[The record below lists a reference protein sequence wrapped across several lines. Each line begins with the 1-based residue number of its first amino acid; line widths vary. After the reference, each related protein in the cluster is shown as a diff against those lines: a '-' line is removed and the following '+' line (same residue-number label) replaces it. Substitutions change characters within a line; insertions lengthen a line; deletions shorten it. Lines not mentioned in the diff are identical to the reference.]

1 MHISL
6 IFQPL
11 KSSYP
16 ISAEHLSKDITF
28 LLEFSGSD
36 YRTKMTLKL
45 VNTLRRNGFSTMED
59 VVNATAKRIQL
70 VKRIG
75 DKSFDLLLE
84 LLELVSDSKA

>member
-1 MHISL
+1 MHTSF

-11 KSSYP
+11 KTSYP

-36 YRTKMTLKL
+36 SRAKMTLKL
-45 VNTLRRNGFSTMED
+45 VNALQRNGFSTMED

-70 VKRIG
+70 IKRVG

-84 LLELVSDSKA
+84 LLETVSDSKT